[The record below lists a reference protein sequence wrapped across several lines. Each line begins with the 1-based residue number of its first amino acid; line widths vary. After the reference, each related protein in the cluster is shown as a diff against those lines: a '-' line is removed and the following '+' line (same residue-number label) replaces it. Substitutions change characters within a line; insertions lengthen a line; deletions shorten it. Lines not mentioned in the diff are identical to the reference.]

1 MGKLLISGVGG
12 NLGKEAARIL
22 LTLEDKS
29 NLIFCAT
36 SESTLKPYADMGIE
50 THVVDYNHPD
60 KLEEAFKNAEVAGII
75 SMPFVGKKR
84 ENAHKNALDAA
95 KKAGVKKIVY
105 TSLCNATDSENP
117 AVERTDH
124 EYTENYVKKLGF
136 DYIFLRN
143 SQFAEPMV
151 TNYFY
156 FLSIKSP
163 LSNSMGNGHMAHV
176 SRKDCAKALAFAL
189 HRHKEYDHATLD
201 INGEKLLTIAEF
213 VAIGDKVTGN
223 NIGYKEITDEENYKI
238 FDGMGIPRTTAE
250 IVEGSDVAF
259 ASDGMITFNQAIRG
273 EKFNVCTDDFK
284 KLTGDNPIPVDYMF
298 SHSSEFQVGERHSKD

>member
-95 KKAGVKKIVY
+95 KKAGVKKLYILHYVMLQIVKI
-105 TSLCNATDSENP
+105 L
-117 AVERTDH
+117 
-124 EYTENYVKKLGF
+124 L
-136 DYIFLRN
+136 L
-143 SQFAEPMV
+143 
-151 TNYFY
+151 
-156 FLSIKSP
+156 
-163 LSNSMGNGHMAHV
+163 
-176 SRKDCAKALAFAL
+176 
-189 HRHKEYDHATLD
+189 KEL
-201 INGEKLLTIAEF
+201 IM
-213 VAIGDKVTGN
+213 
-223 NIGYKEITDEENYKI
+223 NILKI
-238 FDGMGIPRTTAE
+238 MLK
-250 IVEGSDVAF
+250 
-259 ASDGMITFNQAIRG
+259 N
-273 EKFNVCTDDFK
+273 
-284 KLTGDNPIPVDYMF
+284 
-298 SHSSEFQVGERHSKD
+298 